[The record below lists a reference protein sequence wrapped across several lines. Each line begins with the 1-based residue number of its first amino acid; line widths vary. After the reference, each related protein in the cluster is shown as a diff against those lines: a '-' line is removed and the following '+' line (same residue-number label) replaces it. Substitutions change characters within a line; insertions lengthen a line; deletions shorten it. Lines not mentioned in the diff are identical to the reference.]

1 MSASVSATP
10 LIVVP
15 IAINGGPQGLGGVRI
30 AGSNER
36 GIDVAHQQPT
46 ELLSTEVVAVSK
58 ASKLL
63 DSE

>member
-1 MSASVSATP
+1 VSASVSATP

-15 IAINGGPQGLGGVRI
+15 IAINRGPQGLGGVRI

-46 ELLSTEVVAVSK
+46 ELLST
-58 ASKLL
+58 
-63 DSE
+63 